1 MGIKSP
7 DKPDEY
13 LCGIELDGP
22 SYHLAPGARDRDV
35 GRPFILESKGWNMFR
50 VWSIDFFH
58 DPEAEY
64 ARVSRVIKQLLAK
77 DTAEEADPSKT

>member
-1 MGIKSP
+1 LGIKSQ
-7 DKPDEY
+7 DKPGEY

-35 GRPFILESKGWNMFR
+35 GRPLILESKGWNIFR

-64 ARVSRVIKQLLAK
+64 SRIVRLIENAK
-77 DTAEEADPSKT
+77 HKESESIHTNPQT